1 MLRGPGSRRSPRKM
15 WPHRY
20 TKTRAMDRECPLVVL
35 GLSTPEAGWHRRAAP
50 LRFFV
55 QMNFVGDAG
64 GLVQHGGNRAVFF
77 FRQADGIFHRFA
89 RDISSNAVLQFDAS
103 EYTWGIGSFLRLG
116 ADFHRGERLAFFLQ
130 DADHV
135 ISCTSAQRD

>member
-1 MLRGPGSRRSPRKM
+1 MPRGPGWRRSPRKM

-20 TKTRAMDRECPLVVL
+20 TKTRAMDRECQLVVL
-35 GLSTPEAGWHRRAAP
+35 RVSTPEAGWHRRAAP

-64 GLVQHGGNRAVFF
+64 GLVQHGGNRTVSF

-89 RDISSNAVLQFDAS
+89 RNISSNPVLQFDVS
-103 EYTWGIGSFLRLG
+103 EYSWRIGRLFG
-116 ADFHRGERLAFFLQ
+116 MSADFNCGERLAIYLQ
-130 DADHV
+130 NADN
-135 ISCTSAQRD
+135 

>member
-1 MLRGPGSRRSPRKM
+1 MPRGPGWRRSPRKM

-20 TKTRAMDRECPLVVL
+20 TKTRAMDRECQVVVL
-35 GLSTPEAGWHRRAAP
+35 RLSTLEAGWHRRAAP

-64 GLVQHGGNRAVFF
+64 GLVQHGGNRTVFF

-89 RDISSNAVLQFDAS
+89 RDISSNAVLQFDVS
-103 EYTWGIGSFLRLG
+103 EYSWRIGCLFSVRD
-116 ADFHRGERLAFFLQ
+116 DFKRGKRLALLLQ
-130 DADHV
+130 NADNI
-135 ISCTSAQRD
+135 ISRASA